1 MKLHGIKRLI
11 VIMITCMI
19 GGGVVGAIVGAS
31 ISANDFAP
39 LLVTAKDAFVQ
50 WFIPVS
56 IFLCIATYLV
66 SITNEKKVNHCLS
79 SLSTAADEEADLL
92 EDSAGKYSAR
102 IVLWNGILQCISILC
117 IGELLDYYLIRQVSD
132 NTTIFLCEILL
143 AALLSFLG
151 IFFTIRHYNIV
162 KKFYNKEGDP
172 GDKDWA
178 EKYFNSLD
186 EAEQMEVYR
195 AYKETTET
203 SYKVI
208 IGLMCIT
215 LLMNALFHTGTF
227 ATFVL
232 AVVYCSMQYT
242 YQRSVRRK
250 RRAQ

>member
-1 MKLHGIKRLI
+1 MKFHGIKRLI

-102 IVLWNGILQCISILC
+102 IVL
-117 IGELLDYYLIRQVSD
+117 
-132 NTTIFLCEILL
+132 
-143 AALLSFLG
+143 
-151 IFFTIRHYNIV
+151 
-162 KKFYNKEGDP
+162 
-172 GDKDWA
+172 
-178 EKYFNSLD
+178 
-186 EAEQMEVYR
+186 
-195 AYKETTET
+195 
-203 SYKVI
+203 
-208 IGLMCIT
+208 
-215 LLMNALFHTGTF
+215 
-227 ATFVL
+227 
-232 AVVYCSMQYT
+232 
-242 YQRSVRRK
+242 
-250 RRAQ
+250 